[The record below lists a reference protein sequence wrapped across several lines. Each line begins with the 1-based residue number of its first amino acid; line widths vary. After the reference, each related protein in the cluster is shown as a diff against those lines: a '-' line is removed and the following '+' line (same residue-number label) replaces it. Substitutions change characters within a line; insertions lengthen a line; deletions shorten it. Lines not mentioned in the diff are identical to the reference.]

1 MWSMNYD
8 ELIQFITSWLKA
20 WTGNNPELLL
30 SYYSKNALYIDPA
43 NIDGFR
49 GHNEILQYFKK
60 LLGAN
65 PDWVWTL
72 KEIFPTEKGAA
83 FKWHAK
89 IPVGDLLIE
98 ETGLDIV
105 EIVDGKITRN
115 EVYFDRTKLVSAIRK
130 LKENK

>member
-1 MWSMNYD
+1 
-8 ELIQFITSWLKA
+8 
-20 WTGNNPELLL
+20 PELLL
-30 SYYSKNALYIDPA
+30 SYYSNSALYIDPA
-43 NIDGFR
+43 NREGLQ
-49 GHNEILQYFKK
+49 GHNDILPYFRK
-60 LLGAN
+60 LLEAN

-72 KEIFPTEKGAA
+72 IELFPTKKGAT

-105 EIVDGKITRN
+105 EIVDRKITRN

-130 LKENK
+130 HNENK